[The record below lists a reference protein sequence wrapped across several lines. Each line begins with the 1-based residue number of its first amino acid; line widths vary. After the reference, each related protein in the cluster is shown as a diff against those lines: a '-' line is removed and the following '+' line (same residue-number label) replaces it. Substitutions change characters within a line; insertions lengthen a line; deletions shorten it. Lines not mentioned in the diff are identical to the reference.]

1 MGRDLKMSQKFL
13 IPVVVAIISI
23 GIVGFFYIRYVTE
36 DLKDAKIVETTEML
50 KGALKAT
57 LETKMS
63 TGISNAVAISSNGD
77 IIQALSLNDRTL
89 ATYAVGK
96 LGVKYKEWTEYQN
109 IQLMVHT
116 ADLKLFLTSQD
127 LNKFGDD
134 LSKRDIIK
142 IVNQTQKPQIKF
154 EPNNLSPLK
163 AVVPIFDFDKKFL
176 GSVEFN
182 QGLNSVQRSLI
193 VDKIEYVLLIE
204 SNKYTGAKDK
214 LIPVG
219 NYYVT
224 QKDINEPFIK
234 DSAGVDFGKLL
245 KNGYYMSGKYLYTF
259 TDVLD
264 VNNNKIGIHLVAQD
278 LTIVMEHIEQ
288 AKNAILQLVGI
299 ITIFIVILIVM
310 IFVIVK
316 LAILKPIDKFSEIV
330 YDLSSG
336 EGDLTKRINLQT
348 KDELGIVAGYIDTFI
363 GKIETTINLIK
374 KASNENAT
382 VSAELSHT
390 SMCIGKSAEK
400 AVEVVNTAIKE
411 TELIKNKIQVTAND
425 ILSTKSEINSAHK
438 RLTEAKEQIIQM
450 SDSVR
455 DSSELEMELAGRLN
469 HLSQDAEQVKSILT
483 VISDIADQTN
493 LLALNAAI
501 EAARAGEH
509 GRGFAVVADEVRKLA
524 ERTQKSLT
532 EINATIN
539 VIVQAIVDA
548 SESMNKNS
556 DSIQNLVN
564 IANIVRDSI
573 TESAKIMENAMSVVN
588 HSVESSMAVSK
599 ETENIVALVTDIN
612 NISNSNARSV
622 EEIASASEHLY
633 KMTEALNNKLAEFK
647 S

>member
-1 MGRDLKMSQKFL
+1 M
-13 IPVVVAIISI
+13 
-23 GIVGFFYIRYVTE
+23 
-36 DLKDAKIVETTEML
+36 
-50 KGALKAT
+50 
-57 LETKMS
+57 
-63 TGISNAVAISSNGD
+63 
-77 IIQALSLNDRTL
+77 
-89 ATYAVGK
+89 
-96 LGVKYKEWTEYQN
+96 
-109 IQLMVHT
+109 
-116 ADLKLFLTSQD
+116 
-127 LNKFGDD
+127 
-134 LSKRDIIK
+134 
-142 IVNQTQKPQIKF
+142 
-154 EPNNLSPLK
+154 
-163 AVVPIFDFDKKFL
+163 
-176 GSVEFN
+176 
-182 QGLNSVQRSLI
+182 
-193 VDKIEYVLLIE
+193 
-204 SNKYTGAKDK
+204 
-214 LIPVG
+214 
-219 NYYVT
+219 
-224 QKDINEPFIK
+224 
-234 DSAGVDFGKLL
+234 
-245 KNGYYMSGKYLYTF
+245 
-259 TDVLD
+259 
-264 VNNNKIGIHLVAQD
+264 
-278 LTIVMEHIEQ
+278 
-288 AKNAILQLVGI
+288 
-299 ITIFIVILIVM
+299 
-310 IFVIVK
+310 
-316 LAILKPIDKFSEIV
+316 
-330 YDLSSG
+330 
-336 EGDLTKRINLQT
+336 TKRINLTT
-348 KDELGIVAGYIDTFI
+348 KDELGIVAGYIDIFI
-363 GKIETTINLIK
+363 GKIENAINLIK

-400 AVEVVNTAIKE
+400 AVEVVNITIKE
-411 TELIKNKIQVTAND
+411 TELIKNKIQVTAED
-425 ILSTKSEINSAHK
+425 IFSTKSEISSAHK
-438 RLTEAKEQIIQM
+438 RLNEAKEQIIKM

-556 DSIQNLVN
+556 DSIQSLVN

-573 TESAKIMENAMSVVN
+573 TESAQIMENTMSVVN